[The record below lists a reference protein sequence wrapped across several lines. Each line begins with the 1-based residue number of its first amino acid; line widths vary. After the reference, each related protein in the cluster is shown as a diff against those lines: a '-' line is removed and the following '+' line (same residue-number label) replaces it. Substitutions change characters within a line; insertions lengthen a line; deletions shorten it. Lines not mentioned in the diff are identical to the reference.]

1 MTLEGKRVIVV
12 GMGRSGQAASKLLK
26 AKGAE
31 VLVTDMR
38 PEGEV
43 AAAKGELEALG
54 IEVKAGGYDHDL
66 FKGAFL
72 VVLSPGVDSKEVL
85 WQELRG
91 EGIEVIGELEM
102 ASWWVSEPIIAVTG
116 TNGKSTTTSLIG
128 HLLRMAGKEVFVG
141 GNIGA
146 PLSEYV
152 LDGKGA
158 ELLVLEVSS
167 FQLETIRSFRP
178 HISVF
183 LNISPD
189 HLDRHGDFREYLLA
203 KARIF
208 ENQREE
214 DFAVLNRDDPWIWG
228 LTPGIRARLIPF
240 SRTRVQEGVFV
251 EGKSIRWSLWGEE
264 GEVSF
269 GGLPLIGPHNLEN
282 VMASVAVALIC
293 GIEGEAIQEAL
304 TNFKP
309 LPHRLQFVGE
319 FKGVSF
325 YDDSKATNPDA
336 TLRALEAFSR
346 PVVLIAGGLNKGL
359 DLEILREGAD
369 RLRAIVTI
377 GESAPKLEEVLGGE
391 VPAVRAC
398 SMDDAVRKA
407 FLLARPGDI
416 VLLSPACASF
426 DMFRDYKHRGE
437 VFQEAV
443 RRLKG

>member
-54 IEVKAGGYDHDL
+54 IEVKAGGYDPDV
-66 FKGAFL
+66 FKGVSL
-72 VVLSPGVDSKEVL
+72 VVLSPGVDPKEAL
-85 WQELRG
+85 WQGLRE
-91 EGIEVIGELEM
+91 EGIEVVGELEL

-128 HLLRMAGKEVFVG
+128 HLLRMAGKRIFVG

-152 LDGKGA
+152 LDGERA
-158 ELLVLEVSS
+158 DLLVLEVSS
-167 FQLETIRSFRP
+167 FQLETIRGFRP

-183 LNISPD
+183 LNISQD
-189 HLDRHGDFREYLLA
+189 HLDRHRDFREYLLA

-208 ENQREE
+208 ENQRED
-214 DFAVLNRDDPWIWG
+214 DFAVLNRDDPRIWG
-228 LTPGIRARLIPF
+228 LIPGIRARPIPF
-240 SRTRVQEGVFV
+240 SRMKTQEGVFV
-251 EGKSIRWSLWGEE
+251 DGDSIRWSLSGEE
-264 GEVSF
+264 GEISL
-269 GGLPLIGPHNLEN
+269 GGLPLMGPHNLEN
-282 VMASVAVALIC
+282 IMASLAVALIC
-293 GIEGEAIQEAL
+293 GVGREGIEEAL
-304 TNFKP
+304 RSFEP

-319 FKGVSF
+319 FRGVSF

-359 DLEILREGAD
+359 DLGVLREGAD
-369 RLRAIVTI
+369 RLRAIVTM
-377 GESAPKLEEVLGGE
+377 GESASRLEEVLGKE

-437 VFQEAV
+437 AFQEAV